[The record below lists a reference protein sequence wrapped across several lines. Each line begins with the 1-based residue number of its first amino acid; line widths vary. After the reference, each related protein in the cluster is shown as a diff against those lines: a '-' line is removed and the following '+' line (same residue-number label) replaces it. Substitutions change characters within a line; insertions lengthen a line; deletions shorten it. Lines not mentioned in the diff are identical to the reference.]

1 MKQHLGLAVNA
12 MILFDRYLGQHAS
25 ISPGLMV
32 RSRAFSVFARPYDV
46 LRRGVSKPK
55 ARLRA
60 SSTRYWAAP
69 ILRDAR
75 AHVPF
80 ANVYTIARA
89 PQDEGGAAS
98 TPDAPGVVRPLS
110 YMTHLGCAVLLLA
123 LAAGGAARAEE
134 PYPTRPLRLVVGF
147 GAGGPTDIPA
157 RFVADKL
164 GEALGQRVI
173 VENKPAAAGMIATR
187 DVLSQPRD
195 GYTLL
200 LCTHFD
206 PINTVLYKNAQFK
219 LSDLAPVSLIAK
231 YYYGLALAN
240 AVPADDFKAFV
251 QYAKAHPGEV
261 SYATIGAGSAQE
273 MLARRLEKLTGIA
286 MNRIPFR
293 TGPQVVQELVAG
305 RVDFYVSPTLA
316 IVPQYQAKQLKLLA
330 VTAPERLK
338 NLPDIPTLIENGVD
352 FVRFGWL
359 GVCAGAGTPQPIL
372 ALLQRQIVTIVASPD
387 YREMI
392 EKAGSIAISST
403 ADEFQQVI
411 AQTLD
416 DLASSVREFGL
427 QQEQ

>member
-1 MKQHLGLAVNA
+1 MTGTMSHMK
-12 MILFDRYLGQHAS
+12 
-25 ISPGLMV
+25 
-32 RSRAFSVFARPYDV
+32 
-46 LRRGVSKPK
+46 
-55 ARLRA
+55 
-60 SSTRYWAAP
+60 
-69 ILRDAR
+69 
-75 AHVPF
+75 
-80 ANVYTIARA
+80 
-89 PQDEGGAAS
+89 
-98 TPDAPGVVRPLS
+98 
-110 YMTHLGCAVLLLA
+110 LGCALLLLLA
-123 LAAGGAARAEE
+123 LAAAGAARAEE

-240 AVPADDFKAFV
+240 VVPADDFKAFV
-251 QYAKAHPGEV
+251 HYAKAHPGEV
-261 SYATIGAGSAQE
+261 TYATIGAGSAQE
-273 MLARRLEKLTGIA
+273 ILARQLEKLTGIA

-293 TGPQVVQELVAG
+293 GGPQVVQELVAG
-305 RVDFYVSPTLA
+305 RVHFYVSPTLA
-316 IVPQYQAKQLKLLA
+316 IVPQYQAKQLKILA

-338 NLPDIPTLIENGVD
+338 NLSDIPTLIESGVD

-359 GVCAGAGTPQPIL
+359 GVCAGAGTPQPIV
-372 ALLQRQIVTIVASPD
+372 ALLQRQIATIVASPD
-387 YREMI
+387 YREII
-392 EKAGSIAISST
+392 EKAGSIAVSST

-416 DLASSVREFGL
+416 GLASSIREFGL